1 MYPSFSN
8 CRVSVLVSF
17 YCTIKYSK
25 INYFVHYSVCQQ
37 SGLNS
42 CFWSGPISIH
52 PCSCKVTMQEHG
64 WVERKKLQPH
74 MLSTMAAPMLFQHKL
89 TFSEF
94 NDIHKLGV
102 ADPEIHKLGVADLS
116 WAHSLSAVAGRS
128 DGETNKGSPTQS
140 YGFSSRH
147 VWM

>member
-8 CRVSVLVSF
+8 CTVRVFVLVSF

-64 WVERKKLQPH
+64 CVERKKLQPH
-74 MLSTMAAPMLFQHKL
+74 MQSTMSASTLFQHKL

-102 ADPEIHKLGVADLS
+102 ADLS
-116 WAHSLSAVAGRS
+116 WAHSLSAVAGGS
-128 DGETNKGSPTQS
+128 DGETNKGPPTQS